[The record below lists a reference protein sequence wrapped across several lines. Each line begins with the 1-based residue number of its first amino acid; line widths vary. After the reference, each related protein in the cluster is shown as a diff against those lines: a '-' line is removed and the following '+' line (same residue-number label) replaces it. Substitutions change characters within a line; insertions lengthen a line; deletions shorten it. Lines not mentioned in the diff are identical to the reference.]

1 MTHIMKEATATQG
14 RDYPFYPLEE
24 AVLFGMNVEYL
35 RELQGLS
42 KTKLCAVAGISRPTL
57 YKIERGESNLKLST
71 MVRIAKALGVRFI
84 DLFSVP
90 YE

>member
-1 MTHIMKEATATQG
+1 MTRIMKEATATQG

-42 KTKLCAVAGISRPTL
+42 KT
-57 YKIERGESNLKLST
+57 Y
-71 MVRIAKALGVRFI
+71 
-84 DLFSVP
+84 
-90 YE
+90 